1 MNELVDL
8 LMKQLKVQETQ
19 ATGGAG
25 LLLKLAKDKLG
36 GGDWQ
41 KVAGAIGGAEQ
52 LIQSAPK
59 VGGTASLLGGLAS
72 KVGVGKLGDLATL
85 ATGFGQLGLNKDM
98 VAKFVPIVLSFVQ
111 SKAGQDVLALVT
123 KALKG

>member
-19 ATGGAG
+19 AAGGAG
-25 LLLKLAKDKLG
+25 LLLKLVKDQIG

-52 LIQSAPK
+52 LVQSAPK
-59 VGGTASLLGGLAS
+59 VGGAASLLGGLAS
-72 KVGVGKLGDLATL
+72 KMGAGKLGDLATL
-85 ATGFGQLGLNKDM
+85 AGGFDQLGLNKDM
-98 VAKFVPIVLSFVQ
+98 VSKFVPIVLSFIR

-123 KALKG
+123 KVLKG